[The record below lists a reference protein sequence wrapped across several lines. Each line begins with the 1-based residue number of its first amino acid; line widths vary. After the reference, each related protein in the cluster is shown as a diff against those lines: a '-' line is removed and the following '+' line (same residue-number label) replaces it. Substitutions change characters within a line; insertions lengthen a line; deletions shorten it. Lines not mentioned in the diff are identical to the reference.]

1 MKMIQHVLMAAVAL
15 AAVPAF
21 ASADAE
27 RRGDEIARTM
37 ETRDKEFG
45 DYRMGMEM
53 LLRDKQGASSARR
66 MQGAVL
72 EVPDDGDKSVITFLA
87 PADIRGA
94 TFLTFAHV
102 SKPDDQWL
110 YMPAIKR
117 TKRIASENR
126 MGSFM
131 GSEFSFE
138 DMAGQEYGKYSYK
151 YLGDETVEN
160 RTSYKLERKPK
171 YEGSGYTRN
180 IVWVDSER
188 YAPLRVEFYD
198 RKNSLLKTLSYSG
211 YQQYR
216 NKYWRADKMEMRN
229 LQNGKSTEIKFS
241 NYQFQTK
248 LSAAD
253 FDPQRLGGVPQP

>member
-1 MKMIQHVLMAAVAL
+1 MKIFTHILMAALAL
-15 AAVPAF
+15 ATVPTF
-21 ASADAE
+21 AADDAD
-27 RRGDEIARTM
+27 RRGDDIAREM
-37 ETRDKEFG
+37 DARDKEFG
-45 DYRMGMEM
+45 DYRMTMEM
-53 LLRDKQGASSARR
+53 LLRDKQGASSARQ

-72 EVPDDGDKSVITFLA
+72 EIPNDGDKSVITFNS

-131 GSEFSFE
+131 GSEFAFE
-138 DMAGQEYGKYSYK
+138 DMASQEYGKYSYK
-151 YLGDETVEN
+151 YLGDDKIDD
-160 RTSYKLERKPK
+160 RKAFKLERKPK

-180 IVWVDSER
+180 IVWVDSDR
-188 YAPLRVEFYD
+188 YAPLRIEFYD
-198 RKNSLLKTLSYSG
+198 RTNTLLKTLSYSG
-211 YQQYR
+211 YQQYK

-229 LQNGKSTEIKFS
+229 QQNGKSTEIKFS
-241 NYQFQTK
+241 KYQFQV
-248 LSAAD
+248 SVSDAD
-253 FDPQRLGGVPQP
+253 FDPQRLGSLR